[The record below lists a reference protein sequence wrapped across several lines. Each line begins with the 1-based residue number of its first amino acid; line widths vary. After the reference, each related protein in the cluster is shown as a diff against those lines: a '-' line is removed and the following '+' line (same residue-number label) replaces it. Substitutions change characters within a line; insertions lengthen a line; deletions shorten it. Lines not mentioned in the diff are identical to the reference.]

1 MSHTTR
7 EQDDLG
13 YALAKQVPDM
23 ERGFAISTRYGD
35 LQIDGEDAVKVAA
48 LVERLLRK
56 KLRRLDSV
64 ERG

>member
-1 MSHTTR
+1 MPQTTR
-7 EQDDLG
+7 EQDDLS

-35 LQIDGEDAVKVAA
+35 LPIDGDDAVQVAA

-56 KLRRLDSV
+56 KLRRIDSV
-64 ERG
+64 KQG